1 MLFSA
6 NILTVKGAGRYYPTL
21 SYAICKCDKSCEKC
35 MIKDENSQDVK
46 NVVNYHVAQSSLIK
60 KTVQTFDINKSD
72 PDVAVF
78 INNIKDLKL

>member
-35 MIKDENSQDVK
+35 MVKDENYLPVRRK
-46 NVVNYHVAQSSLIK
+46 
-60 KTVQTFDINKSD
+60 
-72 PDVAVF
+72 
-78 INNIKDLKL
+78 